1 MDDIQRYME
10 EEKQRD
16 EIAIQRPPRDTEP
29 KVTITLGEYT
39 ALRQA
44 STDME
49 RILGAITR
57 DLSLYKNY
65 NGQMELDFS
74 GKNTFNLMQA
84 LYNDYLDGVF
94 ADLLDAYNKEEE
106 EEEKE

>member
-29 KVTITLGEYT
+29 KVTITLEEYT

-44 STDME
+44 SVDME

-65 NGQMELDFS
+65 SGQMELDFS
-74 GKNTFNLMQA
+74 GKHTFSLMQA
-84 LYNDYLDGVF
+84 LYSDYLDGVF